1 MRSCKL
7 WVGYNSYSALWESLF
22 EWEGYTKMSRQ
33 KVLVEIVAKKKGCM
47 MCDLATA
54 ILEEIAPEFD
64 PGVLGWEVVDVGSR
78 EGIARQ
84 AELRS
89 ICGRMP
95 AVPSIVINEAIAF
108 DNIPDM
114 ESLTVAVREASHLEN

>member
-1 MRSCKL
+1 
-7 WVGYNSYSALWESLF
+7 
-22 EWEGYTKMSRQ
+22 MSQQ
-33 KVLVEIVAKKKGCM
+33 KVWVEIVAKKKGCM
-47 MCDLATA
+47 MCDLALA

-78 EGIARQ
+78 EGVARH
-84 AELRS
+84 AELGS

-108 DNIPDM
+108 NNIPDM
-114 ESLTVAVREASHLEN
+114 ESLTVAVQEASHLDH